1 MAVER
6 TLMLIKPDAVKKGVE
21 GKIIAH
27 VQEKGFKLLALKKLK
42 LTKEQAKQFYIV
54 HKDRPF
60 YDELCEFMSSGPIVA
75 MVWEGENAI
84 SEIRKIMGATDPAKA
99 EEGTLRKLYGTNV
112 GENAVHGSD
121 SKESA
126 EIEIPFFFS
135 KLEIIEMD

>member
-6 TLMLIKPDAVKKGVE
+6 TLMLIKPDAVKKNVE
-21 GKIIAH
+21 GEIIAH
-27 VQEKGFKLLALKKLK
+27 VQKHGFKLIGLKKLK

-60 YDELCEFMSSGPIVA
+60 YEELTDFMSSGPIVA

-84 SEIRKIMGATDPAKA
+84 SRIREIMGATNPEEAA
-99 EEGTLRKLYGTNV
+99 EGTLRKLYGTNI

-126 EIEIPFFFS
+126 DYEIPFFFS
-135 KLEIIEMD
+135 RLELVE

>member
-6 TLMLIKPDAVKKGVE
+6 TLMLIKPDAVKKAVE

-27 VQEKGFKLLALKKLK
+27 VQEKGFKLIALKKVK
-42 LTKEQAKQFYIV
+42 LTKEQAQQFYIV

-99 EEGTLRKLYGTNV
+99 EDGTLRKLYGSNV

-121 SKESA
+121 SLESA

-135 KLEIIEMD
+135 RLEIVG

>member
-42 LTKEQAKQFYIV
+42 LSKEQAGQFYYV
-54 HKDRPF
+54 HRERPF

-84 SEIRKIMGATDPAKA
+84 ERIRQIMGATNPEEA
-99 EEGTLRKLYGTNV
+99 EEGTLRKLYGTNI

-126 EIEIPFFFS
+126 DFEIPFFFS
-135 KLEIIEMD
+135 RLEIVE

>member
-27 VQEKGFKLLALKKLK
+27 VQEKGFKLVALKKLK
-42 LTKEQAKQFYIV
+42 LTKEQAAQFYIV
-54 HKDRPF
+54 HKERPF

-84 SEIRKIMGATDPAKA
+84 ERIREIMGATNPEEAA
-99 EEGTLRKLYGTNV
+99 EGTLRKLYGTNI

-126 EIEIPFFFS
+126 DYEIPFFFS
-135 KLEIIEMD
+135 RLEIVE

>member
-21 GKIIAH
+21 GEIIAH
-27 VQEKGFKLLALKKLK
+27 VQKKGFKLIGLKKLK

-60 YDELCEFMSSGPIVA
+60 YEELTDFMSSGPIVA
-75 MVWEGENAI
+75 MVWEGEDAI
-84 SEIRKIMGATDPAKA
+84 ARIREIMGATNPEEA
-99 EEGTLRKLYGTNV
+99 EEGTLRKLYGTNI

-126 EIEIPFFFS
+126 EYEIPFFFS
-135 KLEIIEMD
+135 RLELVE

>member
-42 LTKEQAKQFYIV
+42 LSKEQAGQFYYV
-54 HKDRPF
+54 HRERPF
-60 YDELCEFMSSGPIVA
+60 YNELCEFMSSGPIVA

-84 SEIRKIMGATDPAKA
+84 ERIRQIMGATNPEEA
-99 EEGTLRKLYGTNV
+99 EEGTLRKLYGTNI

-126 EIEIPFFFS
+126 DFEIPFFFS
-135 KLEIIEMD
+135 RLEIVE

>member
-6 TLMLIKPDAVKKGVE
+6 TLMLIKPDAVRKGVE

-42 LTKEQAKQFYIV
+42 LTKEQAQQFYIV

-84 SEIRKIMGATDPAKA
+84 LRIREIMGATNPEEAA
-99 EEGTLRKLYGTNV
+99 EGTLRKLYGTNV

-121 SKESA
+121 SPESA
-126 EIEIPFFFS
+126 AVEIPFFFS
-135 KLEIIEMD
+135 RLEIVE

>member
-6 TLMLIKPDAVKKGVE
+6 TLMLIKPDAVRKGVE
-21 GKIIAH
+21 GEIIAH
-27 VQEKGFKLLALKKLK
+27 VQKHGFKLIGLKKLK

-60 YDELCEFMSSGPIVA
+60 YDELTDFMSSGPIVA
-75 MVWEGENAI
+75 MVWEGEDAI
-84 SEIRKIMGATDPAKA
+84 ARIREIMGATNPEEAA
-99 EEGTLRKLYGTNV
+99 EGTLRKLYGTNI

-126 EIEIPFFFS
+126 DYEIPFFFS
-135 KLEIIEMD
+135 RLELVE

>member
-27 VQEKGFKLLALKKLK
+27 VQEKGFKLVALKKLK
-42 LTKEQAKQFYIV
+42 LTKEQVAQFYIV
-54 HKDRPF
+54 HKERPF
-60 YDELCEFMSSGPIVA
+60 YEELCEFMSSGPIVA

-84 SEIRKIMGATDPAKA
+84 ERIREIMGATNPEEAA
-99 EEGTLRKLYGTNV
+99 EGTLRKLYGTNI

-126 EIEIPFFFS
+126 DYEIPFFFS
-135 KLEIIEMD
+135 RLEIVE

>member
-27 VQEKGFKLLALKKLK
+27 VQEKGFKLVALKKLK
-42 LTKEQAKQFYIV
+42 LTKEQAGQFYYV
-54 HKDRPF
+54 HRERPF
-60 YDELCEFMSSGPIVA
+60 YEELCEFMSSGPIVA

-84 SEIRKIMGATDPAKA
+84 ERIREIMGATNPEEAA
-99 EEGTLRKLYGTNV
+99 EGTLRKLYGTNI

-126 EIEIPFFFS
+126 EFEIPFFFS
-135 KLEIIEMD
+135 RLEIVE

>member
-27 VQEKGFKLLALKKLK
+27 VQEKGFKLVALKKLK
-42 LTKEQAKQFYIV
+42 LTKEQAEQFYYV
-54 HKDRPF
+54 HKERPF
-60 YDELCEFMSSGPIVA
+60 FGELCEFMSSGPIVA

-84 SEIRKIMGATDPAKA
+84 EEIRKIMGATNPEEA
-99 EEGTLRKLYGTNV
+99 EEGTLRKLYGSNI

-121 SKESA
+121 SKKSA
-126 EIEIPFFFS
+126 QFEIPFFFS
-135 KLEIIEMD
+135 RLEIVE

>member
-27 VQEKGFKLLALKKLK
+27 VQEKGFKLVALKKLK
-42 LTKEQAKQFYIV
+42 LTKEQAQQFYYV
-54 HKDRPF
+54 HKERPF
-60 YDELCEFMSSGPIVA
+60 FGELCEFMSSGPIVA

-84 SEIRKIMGATDPAKA
+84 EEIRKIMGATNPEEA
-99 EEGTLRKLYGTNV
+99 EEGTLRKLYGTNI

-126 EIEIPFFFS
+126 QFEIPFFFS
-135 KLEIIEMD
+135 RLEIVE

>member
-6 TLMLIKPDAVKKGVE
+6 TLMLVKPDAVKKGVE

-27 VQEKGFKLLALKKLK
+27 VQEKGFKLVALKKLK
-42 LTKEQAKQFYIV
+42 LTKEQAGQFYYV
-54 HKDRPF
+54 HRERPF
-60 YDELCEFMSSGPIVA
+60 YEELCEFMSSGPIVA

-84 SEIRKIMGATDPAKA
+84 ERIRQIMGATNPEEA
-99 EEGTLRKLYGTNV
+99 EEGTLRKLYGTNI

-126 EIEIPFFFS
+126 EFEIPFFFS
-135 KLEIIEMD
+135 RLEIVE

>member
-1 MAVER
+1 MSVER

-27 VQEKGFKLLALKKLK
+27 VQEKGFKLVALKKLR

-54 HKDRPF
+54 HKERPF
-60 YDELCEFMSSGPIVA
+60 YDELTDFMSSGPIVA

-84 SEIRKIMGATDPAKA
+84 ERIREIMGATNPEEAA
-99 EEGTLRKLYGTNV
+99 EGTLRKLYGTNI

-126 EIEIPFFFS
+126 DYEIPFFFNR
-135 KLEIIEMD
+135 LEIVE

>member
-1 MAVER
+1 MSVER

-27 VQEKGFKLLALKKLK
+27 VQEKGFKLVALKKLK
-42 LTKEQAKQFYIV
+42 LTKEQAGQFYYV
-54 HKDRPF
+54 HRERPF

-84 SEIRKIMGATDPAKA
+84 ERIREIMGATNPEEA
-99 EEGTLRKLYGTNV
+99 EEGTLRKLYGTNI

-126 EIEIPFFFS
+126 DFEIPFFFS
-135 KLEIIEMD
+135 RLEIVE

>member
-1 MAVER
+1 MAIER

-27 VQEKGFKLLALKKLK
+27 VQEKGFKLVALKKLR
-42 LTKEQAKQFYIV
+42 LTKEQAQQFYIV

-84 SEIRKIMGATDPAKA
+84 SEIRKIMGATDPEKA

-121 SKESA
+121 SPESA
-126 EIEIPFFFS
+126 QVEIPFFFS
-135 KLEIIEMD
+135 RLEIVE

>member
-135 KLEIIEMD
+135 KLEIVEMD